1 MKVELELTIKDEDES
16 EVMDKISEITRYAK
30 EHGFKVEEIEIK
42 REEDEE
48 SEEDHDERKDKK
60 RKSGKHK
67 RSS

>member
-42 REEDEE
+42 REE